1 MPYIGY
7 FQLMKVVDKYVIYD
21 DVNFIKGG
29 WINRNNIL
37 INSEKRLFTISLDG
51 ASPNK
56 KINEIL
62 IKDDFTKFLRSLEL
76 SYHKAPYFE
85 QGISLMRDILKFE
98 DKNLSLFIGNSFR
111 AISNYLDFNTEFL
124 YSSKIGKDNELRA
137 EKKVI
142 SICKSLGANEYYNA
156 IGGKELY
163 SKENFETNGLKL
175 NFLKTNQIKYKQ
187 FNNVFVPNLSIIDI
201 LMFNSKAEINQF
213 LDNYT
218 LE

>member
-7 FQLMKVVDKYVIYD
+7 FQLMKAVDKYVIYD

-98 DKNLSLFIGNSFR
+98 DKKLSLFIGNSFR

-124 YSSKIGKDNELRA
+124 YSSTIEKDNELRA

-175 NFLKTNQIKYKQ
+175 HFLKTNQIEYKQ
-187 FNNVFVPNLSIIDI
+187 FGNVFVPNLSIIDI

>member
-7 FQLMKVVDKYVIYD
+7 FQLMKAVDKYVIYD
-21 DVNFIKGG
+21 DVNYIKGG

-37 INSEKRLFTISLDG
+37 INSEKRLFTIALDG

-124 YSSKIGKDNELRA
+124 YSSKIEKDNELRA

-163 SKENFETNGLKL
+163 SKENFDTNGLKL
-175 NFLKTNQIKYKQ
+175 HFLKTNQIEYKQ

-201 LMFNSKAEINQF
+201 FMFNSKANINQF

>member
-7 FQLMKVVDKYVIYD
+7 FQLMKSVDKYVIYD

-37 INSEKRLFTISLDG
+37 INSEKRLFTIALDG

-56 KINEIL
+56 KINEII

-85 QGISLMRDILKFE
+85 QGISLLRDIIKFE

-111 AISNYLDFNTEFL
+111 TISNYLDFNTEFL
-124 YSSKIGKDNELRA
+124 YSSKIEKDNELRA

-142 SICKSLGANEYYNA
+142 SICKSLGTNEYYNA

-175 NFLKTNQIKYKQ
+175 HFLKTNQIEYKQ
-187 FNNVFVPNLSIIDI
+187 FGNVFVPNLSIIDI
-201 LMFNSKAEINQF
+201 LMFNSKANINQF

>member
-7 FQLMKVVDKYVIYD
+7 FQLMRAVDKYVIYD
-21 DVNFIKGG
+21 DVNYIKGG

-56 KINEIL
+56 KINEII

-85 QGISLMRDILKFE
+85 QGISLLRDIIKFE

-111 AISNYLDFNTEFL
+111 TISNYLDFNTEFL
-124 YSSKIGKDNELRA
+124 YSSKIEKDNELRA

-175 NFLKTNQIKYKQ
+175 HFLKTNQIEYKQ
-187 FNNVFVPNLSIIDI
+187 FGNVFVPNLSIIDI

>member
-7 FQLMKVVDKYVIYD
+7 FQLMKAVDKYVIYD
-21 DVNFIKGG
+21 DVNYIKGG

-56 KINEIL
+56 KINEIH

-76 SYHKAPYFE
+76 SYHKSPYFE

-124 YSSKIGKDNELRA
+124 YSSKIEKDNELRA

-175 NFLKTNQIKYKQ
+175 HFLKTNQIEYKQ
-187 FNNVFVPNLSIIDI
+187 FGNVFVPNLSIIDI
-201 LMFNSKAEINQF
+201 LMFNSKANINQF

>member
-21 DVNFIKGG
+21 DVNYIKGG

-37 INSEKRLFTISLDG
+37 INSEKRLFTIALDG

-124 YSSKIGKDNELRA
+124 YSSKIEKDNELRA

-142 SICKSLGANEYYNA
+142 SICKSLGASEYYNA

-175 NFLKTNQIKYKQ
+175 HFLKTNQIEYKQ
-187 FNNVFVPNLSIIDI
+187 FGNVFVPNLSIIDI